1 MTSYIPLLPTISVR
15 RGPCQDRF
23 RIGPRAKLPARR
35 TSAPNPA
42 TVNSYDAPGAAVSPA
57 PAANRAGR
65 ATRRAASSRR
75 TSSRRSCPK
84 PASRPR
90 PSPQPTS
97 RTKAQHTRAP
107 VRRNLHLA
115 ASLWT
120 TTRRSPTRSSRPLS
134 SASGQPRPPG
144 RAQARPE
151 QRSPMRGGTLACRRS
166 GGIDVGCPLGGPRIA
181 VEGQCEQRFLRDTP
195 KHGAVAIDVQSAPA
209 TVPDRVH
216 QGEDDIVGLLHFG
229 RLPREG
235 LPPRGPRP

>member
-42 TVNSYDAPGAAVSPA
+42 TVNSYDAPGAAISPA

-65 ATRRAASSRR
+65 ATRRAASSRP

-90 PSPQPTS
+90 PNPQPTS
-97 RTKAQHTRAP
+97 RTQAQHTRAP

-120 TTRRSPTRSSRPLS
+120 TTRRSRTRSSRPLS

-151 QRSPMRGGTLACRRS
+151 QRSPMRGGDARLSPLRRNRCRLPSGRPTDRGSRSMRAAFPPGYAKAWRCGDRCPVRSRDRARPSAPRRGRHRRS
-166 GGIDVGCPLGGPRIA
+166 PS
-181 VEGQCEQRFLRDTP
+181 LR
-195 KHGAVAIDVQSAPA
+195 SAP
-209 TVPDRVH
+209 T
-216 QGEDDIVGLLHFG
+216 
-229 RLPREG
+229 
-235 LPPRGPRP
+235 